1 MGGIR
6 VGTVRASAK
15 GICTS
20 QGSFSSYLCYPFL
33 LCLFFQGMLFAL
45 SDCAKLPVEL
55 VRLWRHESERV
66 YKDKLIDKSDME
78 LYEKLS
84 RDVIKKSFEV
94 G

>member
-1 MGGIR
+1 MGGLGFGQQEHRPR
-6 VGTVRASAK
+6 VFVPLRT
-15 GICTS
+15 
-20 QGSFSSYLCYPFL
+20 LFL
-33 LCLFFQGMLFAL
+33 VIYVILFFCFFFQGMLFAL